1 MQRFKILEYALSSLG
16 RRKGKHLSII
26 AVYAFTISV
35 LASILLLSHALREE
49 ASAILADAPHVV
61 VQRISAGRHD
71 LISTDIID
79 PVRQIPGVG
88 EVRPRYWGYYFDGI
102 TGANYTVLGID
113 DRRTVELELLEGA
126 LPEAPGECAV
136 GGGVSE
142 RREAGIGD
150 ELVLV
155 DSRGVGVIFEVV
167 GAFRSES
174 NLLTNDL
181 VVMSNADVIEFF
193 DLPQNRAT
201 DLSVEVFNPKEVQ
214 TVAAKI
220 KVLYPDTRPITRSE
234 IIRTYDAVFHWRSGM
249 VLMVFFSA
257 LIAFCILAW
266 DKATGISAEE
276 RREIGILKAIGWSTS
291 DVLELKFWEGA
302 GTGRGGQGLVSAV
315 PAVSAHPLPQPVPD
329 LRHGLPH
336 GGAVRR
342 QHGDPVLDGRHHR
355 PGGGDAGMTA
365 TASTLIAT
373 EGVTKV
379 YNSRRPDETV
389 AVAGVS
395 MEVGQGEV
403 VVLKGPSGSGK
414 TSLLSLVGCMARP
427 TSGRIV
433 VDGRDVA
440 KLAESVLTEV
450 RRQTFGF
457 IFQQFNLIPG
467 LSVIENV
474 SLPLVPVTI
483 GLADMRHRAEG
494 VLRRLELG
502 AKARRKVRQL
512 SGGEQQRVAIAR
524 ALINEPEVVVADE
537 PTAHLDR
544 ALSEELLVILAE
556 LNREGRTVIVATHD
570 PLVYE
575 HPFVTRVLAM
585 RDGRIETAS

>member
-1 MQRFKILEYALSSLG
+1 
-16 RRKGKHLSII
+16 
-26 AVYAFTISV
+26 
-35 LASILLLSHALREE
+35 
-49 ASAILADAPHVV
+49 
-61 VQRISAGRHD
+61 
-71 LISTDIID
+71 
-79 PVRQIPGVG
+79 
-88 EVRPRYWGYYFDGI
+88 
-102 TGANYTVLGID
+102 
-113 DRRTVELELLEGA
+113 
-126 LPEAPGECAV
+126 
-136 GGGVSE
+136 
-142 RREAGIGD
+142 
-150 ELVLV
+150 
-155 DSRGVGVIFEVV
+155 
-167 GAFRSES
+167 
-174 NLLTNDL
+174 
-181 VVMSNADVIEFF
+181 
-193 DLPQNRAT
+193 
-201 DLSVEVFNPKEVQ
+201 
-214 TVAAKI
+214 
-220 KVLYPDTRPITRSE
+220 
-234 IIRTYDAVFHWRSGM
+234 
-249 VLMVFFSA
+249 
-257 LIAFCILAW
+257 
-266 DKATGISAEE
+266 
-276 RREIGILKAIGWSTS
+276 
-291 DVLELKFWEGA
+291 
-302 GTGRGGQGLVSAV
+302 
-315 PAVSAHPLPQPVPD
+315 
-329 LRHGLPH
+329 
-336 GGAVRR
+336 
-342 QHGDPVLDGRHHR
+342 
-355 PGGGDAGMTA
+355 MTA